1 MKLARKIDESA
12 SDVVGYG
19 MATRCHQH
27 CRGATAQ
34 YIDRVV
40 DIQVERGRL

>member
-12 SDVVGYG
+12 SDVVRYG

-27 CRGATAQ
+27 GATDQ
-34 YIDRVV
+34 YIDRDV
-40 DIQVERGRL
+40 DIPVMSGRW